1 MGKAQTGL
9 RVALKIPKRKG
20 ILLFNCGDAR
30 SVILFA
36 YQLNRSPEGNLELVE
51 DRNNITL

>member
-20 ILLFNCGDAR
+20 IPLFNCGDAR
-30 SVILFA
+30 SVIFFT
-36 YQLNRSPEGNLELVE
+36 YQLDRSPEGNLKLVE